1 MSDKSL
7 FYKGFE
13 EHTEIDDF
21 FEKLQVYA
29 ENNETGN
36 SVYILKRPLG
46 DKKYVYDY
54 EKAVVI
60 LIPKHKLLF
69 WITERMKKLLKSM

>member
-46 DKKYVYDY
+46 DKSMYM
-54 EKAVVI
+54 I
-60 LIPKHKLLF
+60 
-69 WITERMKKLLKSM
+69 MKRQSLY